1 MHYRAH
7 YEDMFSMT
15 CTHCQKTRLMN
26 LENIISMHR
35 SPEGNVA
42 DVRCHCGQ
50 TAIHLF
56 PGPNRD
62 SIDLN
67 TTHDRDV
74 EQTHAVAS

>member
-1 MHYRAH
+1 MHEQAH

-26 LENIISMHR
+26 LENILSMHR
-35 SPEGNVA
+35 SSEGDVA
-42 DVRCHCGQ
+42 YVRCHCGQ

-56 PGPNRD
+56 RWPNRD

-67 TTHDRDV
+67 TTHDGTV